1 MNSNMIRIALFS
13 AALAGCGAN
22 APPTVASL
30 GTCGTACR
38 NPCYAPCGPD
48 GSTPEDFY
56 AGDSTVVL
64 DRMLR
69 GSCAFPCSYVTARL
83 SHPDENVRK
92 VSVVVADA
100 LGCPPEVPEVCR
112 VPHPPDFGRH
122 ARCISSWRELVV
134 DEIDCLES
142 HAGDAPSAVETERR
156 FETFYAAFDPAAT
169 AESRSIEAS
178 CFRPG

>member
-1 MNSNMIRIALFS
+1 MSPNMIRIALFS

-22 APPTVASL
+22 APPTATNP
-30 GTCGTACR
+30 GACETACR

-48 GSTPEDFY
+48 GSTPDDFY
-56 AGDSTVVL
+56 IGNSIVVL
-64 DRMLR
+64 RRVLT
-69 GSCAFPCSYVTARL
+69 GSCAFPCSYLADRS
-83 SHPDENVRK
+83 SHPDENVRN
-92 VSVVVADA
+92 VSVAVAEA

-142 HAGDAPSAVETERR
+142 QAHETVS
-156 FETFYAAFDPAAT
+156 
-169 AESRSIEAS
+169 ESN
-178 CFRPG
+178 